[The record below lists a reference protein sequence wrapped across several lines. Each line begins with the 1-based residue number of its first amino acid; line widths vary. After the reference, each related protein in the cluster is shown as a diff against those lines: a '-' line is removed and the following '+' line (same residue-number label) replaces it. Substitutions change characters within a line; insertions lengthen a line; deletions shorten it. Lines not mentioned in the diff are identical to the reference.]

1 MISGRILDLI
11 QRIYKFYDK
20 ISSVN
25 TFYIIRHGLKTSQ
38 AGNPNLTIDGRIQA
52 EKTAKYLQAK
62 DISKIISSTY
72 KRTLETA
79 DIIDQVLHVG
89 IEQDDRLKERMN
101 WGSVQGQTLEEF
113 LKEWEYSDFN
123 RNFNPKA
130 GISSRRASLQVQ
142 DMLNEIAQKYPSENI
157 AIITS
162 GPTILDLLRDLADDQ
177 ELEKMMPGVIRNKL
191 PECSITIL
199 QENLGV
205 FTIKELGSVKHLAQ
219 SIDKL

>member
-1 MISGRILDLI
+1 M
-11 QRIYKFYDK
+11 
-20 ISSVN
+20 N
-25 TFYIIRHGLKTSQ
+25 TFYLIRHGLKTSQ
-38 AGNPNLTIDGRIQA
+38 AGDPNLTKDGRTQA

-62 DISKIISSTY
+62 NISKIISSTY

-79 DIIDQVLHVG
+79 DIIDHVLHVG
-89 IEQDDRLKERMN
+89 IEQDDRLRERMN

-113 LKEWEYSDFN
+113 LKEWEYSDLN

-142 DMLNEIAQKYPSENI
+142 DVLNEIAQKYPNRNI
-157 AIITS
+157 VIITS
-162 GPTILDLLRDLADDQ
+162 GPTILDLLHDLVG
-177 ELEKMMPGVIRNKL
+177 ENKLEKMMPGVIKNKL
-191 PECSITIL
+191 PECSITVL
-199 QENLGV
+199 QENRGV